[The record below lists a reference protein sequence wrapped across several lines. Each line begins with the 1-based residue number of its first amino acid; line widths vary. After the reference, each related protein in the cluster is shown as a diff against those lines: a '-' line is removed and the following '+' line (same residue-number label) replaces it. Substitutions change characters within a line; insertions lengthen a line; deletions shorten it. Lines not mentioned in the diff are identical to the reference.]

1 MKKQA
6 FLPIDGTSSG
16 LLAICFFA
24 VVAFS
29 LAMPGR
35 FFTDNTF
42 LSIAFQLPELGLLTF
57 AMFVPM
63 LSGGLNLA
71 IIGTANLTSLF
82 MAWLLIQYVPA
93 EASTGLQLWWL
104 FLAMLGAMMIAIVI
118 GAITGIIISRVGA
131 HPILVTLGS
140 MTIIS
145 GIGIYLTKG
154 AALSG
159 MPPIVRSMGSEVVY
173 GVPVPMVIFIVTTI
187 MLALFL
193 GKTRTGKVIYMCGS
207 NIIATWFSGIRTDR
221 VLMAIYA
228 ISSLLCVLAGLIML
242 ARFNSARMGYGDSYL
257 LLTVLAIVLGGTDPF
272 GGVGK
277 VGHVFCALLVLQV
290 IATGLSLSGLSLHF
304 NLAVWGITLIA
315 ALAFKFFK
323 QKWQARRAMNNSLKA
338 FRQQLATREGKN
350 A

>member
-82 MAWLLIQYVPA
+82 MAWLLIRFVPA
-93 EASTGLQLWWL
+93 DASTVLQLGWL
-104 FLAMLGAMMIAIVI
+104 FLALLGAMIIAIVI
-118 GAITGIIISRVGA
+118 GAITGVIISRVGA

-159 MPPIVRSMGSEVVY
+159 MPPIVRSIGSEVVY
-173 GVPVPMVIFIVTTI
+173 GIPVPMVIFIVATI

-207 NIIATWFSGIRTDR
+207 NINATWFSGIRTDR
-221 VLMAIYA
+221 VLIAIYA
-228 ISSLLCVLAGLIML
+228 LSSLLCVLAGLIML

-304 NLAVWGITLIA
+304 NLAVWGMTLIA

-338 FRQQLATREGKN
+338 FQQQLATREGR
-350 A
+350 

>member
-1 MKKQA
+1 MKKQS
-6 FLPIDGTSSG
+6 FLPVDGTSAG
-16 LLAICFFA
+16 LLGICVLAMVVFTAI
-24 VVAFS
+24 
-29 LAMPGR
+29 MPGR
-35 FFTDNTF
+35 FFTENTF

-63 LSGGLNLA
+63 LSGGLNLS

-93 EASTGLQLWWL
+93 DAGSGTQLLWLVIALLGAAAIAVIIGALTGL
-104 FLAMLGAMMIAIVI
+104 M
-118 GAITGIIISRVGA
+118 ISRIGA

-145 GIGIYLTKG
+145 GIGVYLTKG

-159 MPPIVRSMGSEVVY
+159 MPPIVRSLGSEVVW
-173 GVPVPMVIFIVTTI
+173 GMPVPTIIFVAASLV
-187 MLALFL
+187 LALLL
-193 GKTRTGKVIYMCGS
+193 GKTRLGKSIYMCGS
-207 NIIATWFSGIRTDR
+207 NINATWFSGIRTDR
-221 VLMAIYA
+221 VMMAIYS
-228 ISSLLCVLAGLIML
+228 ISSLLCVLAGLIMM

-277 VGHVFCALLVLQV
+277 VSHVFCALLVLQV
-290 IATGLSLSGLSLHF
+290 IATGLSLLGVSLHF
-304 NLAVWGITLIA
+304 NLAVWGLTLIF

-323 QKWQARRAMNNSLKA
+323 NKWQARRAMRLNRKKY
-338 FRQQLATREGKN
+338 QQHLATREGR
-350 A
+350 

>member
-1 MKKQA
+1 
-6 FLPIDGTSSG
+6 
-16 LLAICFFA
+16 
-24 VVAFS
+24 
-29 LAMPGR
+29 
-35 FFTDNTF
+35 
-42 LSIAFQLPELGLLTF
+42 
-57 AMFVPM
+57 
-63 LSGGLNLA
+63 
-71 IIGTANLTSLF
+71 
-82 MAWLLIQYVPA
+82 
-93 EASTGLQLWWL
+93 
-104 FLAMLGAMMIAIVI
+104 
-118 GAITGIIISRVGA
+118 RVGA

-159 MPPIVRSMGSEVVY
+159 MPPIVRSIGSEVIY
-173 GVPVPMVIFIVTTI
+173 GIPVPMVIFIAATL

-207 NIIATWFSGIRTDR
+207 NINATWFSGIRTDR
-221 VLMAIYA
+221 VLIAIYA

-290 IATGLSLSGLSLHF
+290 IATGLSLLGLSLRF

-323 QKWQARRAMNNSLKA
+323 QKWQAQRAMNNSRKVT
-338 FRQQLATREGKN
+338 QQPLATLEGK
-350 A
+350 

>member
-1 MKKQA
+1 MKKQS
-6 FLPIDGTSSG
+6 FLPVDGTSAG
-16 LLAICFFA
+16 LLGICVLA
-24 VVAFS
+24 VMVFTAV
-29 LAMPGR
+29 MPGR
-35 FFTDNTF
+35 FFSENTF

-63 LSGGLNLA
+63 LSGGLNLS

-93 EASTGLQLWWL
+93 DAGVGTQLLWLALALLGAAAIAVCIGVLTGL
-104 FLAMLGAMMIAIVI
+104 MIA
-118 GAITGIIISRVGA
+118 RVGA

-145 GIGIYLTKG
+145 GVGVYLTKG

-159 MPPIVRSMGSEVVY
+159 MPPIVRGMGSEVVW
-173 GVPVPMVIFIVTTI
+173 GMPIPTLIFVAASFV
-187 MLALFL
+187 LALLL
-193 GKTRTGKVIYMCGS
+193 GKTRLGKSIYMCGS
-207 NIIATWFSGIRTDR
+207 NINATWFSGIRTDR
-221 VLMAIYA
+221 VMMAIYA
-228 ISSLLCVLAGLIML
+228 ISSLLCVLAGLIMM

-277 VGHVFCALLVLQV
+277 VSHVFCALLVLQV
-290 IATGLSLSGLSLHF
+290 IATGLSLLGVSLHF
-304 NLAVWGITLIA
+304 NLAVWGFTLIF

-323 QKWQARRAMNNSLKA
+323 HRWQARRAMRLNRK
-338 FRQQLATREGKN
+338 RYQQHLATREGR
-350 A
+350 

>member
-35 FFTDNTF
+35 FFTENTF

-82 MAWLLIQYVPA
+82 MAWLLIQLVPA
-93 EASTGLQLWWL
+93 DASTGMQLWWL
-104 FLAMLGAMMIAIVI
+104 LLAMLGAMLIAIAI
-118 GAITGIIISRVGA
+118 GAITGIIIARVGA

-159 MPPIVRSMGSEVVY
+159 MPPIVRSIGSEVIY
-173 GVPVPMVIFIVTTI
+173 GIPVP
-187 MLALFL
+187 
-193 GKTRTGKVIYMCGS
+193 
-207 NIIATWFSGIRTDR
+207 W
-221 VLMAIYA
+221 
-228 ISSLLCVLAGLIML
+228 
-242 ARFNSARMGYGDSYL
+242 
-257 LLTVLAIVLGGTDPF
+257 
-272 GGVGK
+272 
-277 VGHVFCALLVLQV
+277 
-290 IATGLSLSGLSLHF
+290 
-304 NLAVWGITLIA
+304 
-315 ALAFKFFK
+315 
-323 QKWQARRAMNNSLKA
+323 
-338 FRQQLATREGKN
+338 
-350 A
+350 

>member
-1 MKKQA
+1 MKNKP
-6 FLPIDGTSSG
+6 FLPLDGTSTG
-16 LLAICFFA
+16 LLAICLIA
-24 VVAFS
+24 TVAFS

-35 FFTDNTF
+35 FLTENTF

-63 LSGGLNLA
+63 LSGGLNLS

-82 MAWLLIQYVPA
+82 MAWLLIQFVPA
-93 EASTGLQLWWL
+93 DASTSMQLGWL
-104 FLAMLGAMMIAIVI
+104 FLAIVGAMMIAVAI
-118 GAITGIIISRVGA
+118 GAVTGMIISRVGA

-159 MPPIVRSMGSEVVY
+159 MPPIVRSMGSEVIW
-173 GVPVPMVIFIVTTI
+173 GVPVPLIIFIVATVF
-187 MLALFL
+187 LALLLGRTRL
-193 GKTRTGKVIYMCGS
+193 GKNIYMCGS
-207 NIIATWFSGIRTDR
+207 NINATWFSGIRTDR
-221 VLMAIYA
+221 IMMAIYA
-228 ISSLLCVLAGLIML
+228 ISSLLCVLAGLIMM

-277 VGHVFCALLVLQV
+277 IIHVFCALLVLQV
-290 IATGLSLSGLSLHF
+290 IATGLSLAGVSLHF
-304 NLAVWGITLIA
+304 NLAVWGITLIF

-323 QKWQARRAMNNSLKA
+323 NKWQAQRAMKLNQKKH
-338 FRQQLATREGKN
+338 RQLLATRGER
-350 A
+350 